1 MEINQRLYKS
11 MDKLLHSYAVNY
23 LAKKITEVYMCAKE
37 VFWLLNRLSQ
47 LLIKTLFS
55 TYNTTYISKVFA

>member
-1 MEINQRLYKS
+1 M
-11 MDKLLHSYAVNY
+11 YA
-23 LAKKITEVYMCAKE
+23 ME

-55 TYNTTYISKVFA
+55 TYNTTYISKVFAHYFSQPFSMSTL